1 MKNEVKKLMTKF
13 DEGPYDRFTKKIM
26 KSLGFFLFVVVVGI
40 KRMVTN
46 DIFMGKTHY
55 FFQ

>member
-13 DEGPYDRFTKKIM
+13 DEGPYDRFTKKSHEII
-26 KSLGFFLFVVVVGI
+26 GVFLFVVVVGI

-55 FFQ
+55 FF

>member
-55 FFQ
+55 FF

>member
-1 MKNEVKKLMTKF
+1 MIVLQKKSRNHWVF
-13 DEGPYDRFTKKIM
+13 V
-26 KSLGFFLFVVVVGI
+26 FVVVVGI

-55 FFQ
+55 FF

>member
-26 KSLGFFLFVVVVGI
+26 KSLGFVCLLLLL
-40 KRMVTN
+40 KL
-46 DIFMGKTHY
+46 KEW
-55 FFQ
+55 